1 MISVAPRTEWTND
14 LQLRNRKGIA
24 GETHLE
30 GRWRVTCPK
39 CQTERSGITYQLV
52 ALLLE
57 ARSGEVV
64 LSGPNLERVA
74 SKDPERVR
82 EEWIATYR

>member
-1 MISVAPRTEWTND
+1 MILGAWRAEWTND
-14 LQLRNRKGIA
+14 LQLRNRKKIA
-24 GETHLE
+24 GEIHLE

-39 CQTERSGITYQLV
+39 CQTERSGITFQLV

-57 ARSGEVV
+57 DRSGEVV

>member
-39 CQTERSGITYQLV
+39 CRTERSGITYQLV

>member
-39 CQTERSGITYQLV
+39 CQTERSGITFQLV

-74 SKDPERVR
+74 GKDPERVR
-82 EEWIATYR
+82 EEWVATYR